1 MEKNNIDVNLYNEKS
16 LYLLNIRELR
26 DMGRKLG
33 VPSPTTMKKHDLVEY
48 ILKVV
53 YGEVEPPIRNSYGRP
68 NSREFDMNEYLT
80 KIKKNTEFA
89 NQLKEARLYDDLDF
103 EKAFTFKA
111 AAPKT
116 QSLIREIEQRVV
128 FIDDTRCQLRV
139 RQFIES
145 EGDIEISRKLAENL
159 KLENFDVVELIHSA
173 GGIKIISINGK
184 KVLEIIKPF
193 KVYGENIVAGTRK
206 VFHLRTKEEIIKNIE
221 IIKQNCTEQEIKF
234 VYLGHE
240 KTAGVADE
248 DCFIMDSLAGERV
261 MFKKLMLFIEY
272 IKKQVFENKN
282 VVAVVEEQR
291 DIDFVMDRLE
301 DDIAERI
308 RHHLNEDINDFVNLG
323 NILISF
329 KHIKSVSY

>member
-1 MEKNNIDVNLYNEKS
+1 MEKNKIDVNLYNEKS

-68 NSREFDMNEYLT
+68 NSREFDMSEYLT
-80 KIKKNTEFA
+80 KIKKNTELTK
-89 NQLKEARLYDDLDF
+89 QLKEARLYDDLDF
-103 EKAFTFKA
+103 EKTFTFKA
-111 AAPKT
+111 AAPKAR
-116 QSLIREIEQRVV
+116 SLMNEIEQRVV
-128 FIDDTRCQLRV
+128 FIDGTRCQLRI

-145 EGDIEISRKLAENL
+145 EGDIEISPKLAENL
-159 KLENFDVVELIHSA
+159 KLENFDVVELIRSE
-173 GGIKIISINGK
+173 GGIKIVSINGK
-184 KVLEIIKPF
+184 RVLEIIKPF
-193 KVYGENIVAGTRK
+193 TVYGESIVAGTRK
-206 VFHLRTKEEIIKNIE
+206 VFHLRTKEEILKNIE
-221 IIKQNCTEQEIKF
+221 IIKQSCIEQDTKF
-234 VYLGHE
+234 IYLGH
-240 KTAGVADE
+240 KKPAGVADE
-248 DCFIMDSLAGERV
+248 DCFIMDTLSGERA

-308 RHHLNEDINDFVNLG
+308 RCHLNDDITDFVNLG